1 MQKLHINIE
10 FYCYCQTR
18 SVGPPVSHVSFF
30 HRQNVPTSASNRR
43 NAQRSHLG
51 HAARRGHNLSTFY
64 NIAFTKLVFLQIRSS
79 WTTAWTLW
87 AWTLAKIA
95 RRMIWTR
102 WPCPT
107 QAASRYLLLELLF
120 WLLQCWKWNIAFT
133 IGDGFWVERGWIAG
147 RKNGWMDGNATSRKP
162 WQT

>member
-51 HAARRGHNLSTFY
+51 HAAQQG
-64 NIAFTKLVFLQIRSS
+64 V
-79 WTTAWTLW
+79 
-87 AWTLAKIA
+87 
-95 RRMIWTR
+95 
-102 WPCPT
+102 
-107 QAASRYLLLELLF
+107 
-120 WLLQCWKWNIAFT
+120 
-133 IGDGFWVERGWIAG
+133 
-147 RKNGWMDGNATSRKP
+147 
-162 WQT
+162 